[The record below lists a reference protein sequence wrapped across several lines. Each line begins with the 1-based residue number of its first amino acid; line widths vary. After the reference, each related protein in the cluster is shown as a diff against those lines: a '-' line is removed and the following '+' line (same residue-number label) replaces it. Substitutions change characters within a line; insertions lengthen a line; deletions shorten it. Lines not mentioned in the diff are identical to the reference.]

1 LTTLEVKL
9 TLTLFVSIEFVKRET
24 SKREEEKDSI
34 SIVWNEKKLGRERQF
49 LWDPHLFVV
58 FAEQQRNGT
67 EMLIFNKIAG
77 CRYS

>member
-1 LTTLEVKL
+1 LTTLDVKL

-49 LWDPHLFVV
+49 LWDPRLRGNQITTLM
-58 FAEQQRNGT
+58 EK
-67 EMLIFNKIAG
+67 KIGG
-77 CRYS
+77 CHYS